1 MMMEEVA
8 FVPWEAL
15 SCLALTLKLCRP
27 IVPSADCTTSV
38 AGVYLAKRRTANHP
52 CPVCGKHYVNEGSLR
67 KHLACHPETSQLSTS
82 LRMWPCSVCQAVF
95 THESGK
101 YNLFFLKAIVQMLL
115 YYCWVVIGLVAG
127 TLPFITE
134 ALSNPFVNSF
144 ETVATLAKLTD
155 TLYRDRFTLLLR
167 FIESHGAH
175 ENGPEASVRGAIRFK
190 SRRRREAGER
200 NPRIFESRYE
210 VTTVILSFPR
220 PPRAA
225 NPRRQPW

>member
-1 MMMEEVA
+1 MGRMVEELDEEEAA
-8 FVPWEAL
+8 FVPWDAL

-101 YNLFFLKAIVQMLL
+101 YLAHVNAKSAGRSGSDGSSEFEVESKRSSVSFCAVNL
-115 YYCWVVIGLVAG
+115 
-127 TLPFITE
+127 
-134 ALSNPFVNSF
+134 
-144 ETVATLAKLTD
+144 
-155 TLYRDRFTLLLR
+155 
-167 FIESHGAH
+167 
-175 ENGPEASVRGAIRFK
+175 
-190 SRRRREAGER
+190 
-200 NPRIFESRYE
+200 
-210 VTTVILSFPR
+210 
-220 PPRAA
+220 
-225 NPRRQPW
+225 

>member
-1 MMMEEVA
+1 MMEEVA

-101 YNLFFLKAIVQMLL
+101 YDLVFQAIMYPVQSCNYFSLL
-115 YYCWVVIGLVAG
+115 SISW
-127 TLPFITE
+127 LP
-134 ALSNPFVNSF
+134 S
-144 ETVATLAKLTD
+144 
-155 TLYRDRFTLLLR
+155 Y
-167 FIESHGAH
+167 
-175 ENGPEASVRGAIRFK
+175 AS
-190 SRRRREAGER
+190 
-200 NPRIFESRYE
+200 
-210 VTTVILSFPR
+210 LSFQWPYR
-220 PPRAA
+220 TFVFSVYRSQACET
-225 NPRRQPW
+225 N

>member
-1 MMMEEVA
+1 MVKEMAEAA
-8 FVPWEAL
+8 FVPWDAL

-101 YNLFFLKAIVQMLL
+101 YLSRKENAVRLKVPRDVGRVLVSVDVMSYHRVTFFTYIHMYIYVHTYTHTHTHIYIYIYIIYIYIHVHTHISLIV
-115 YYCWVVIGLVAG
+115 
-127 TLPFITE
+127 
-134 ALSNPFVNSF
+134 
-144 ETVATLAKLTD
+144 
-155 TLYRDRFTLLLR
+155 R
-167 FIESHGAH
+167 
-175 ENGPEASVRGAIRFK
+175 
-190 SRRRREAGER
+190 
-200 NPRIFESRYE
+200 
-210 VTTVILSFPR
+210 
-220 PPRAA
+220 
-225 NPRRQPW
+225 

>member
-1 MMMEEVA
+1 MRMVEELGEEEAA
-8 FVPWEAL
+8 FVPWDAL

-101 YNLFFLKAIVQMLL
+101 YLAHVNATHQLGSSEFQVESKPNSVSFYVVNL
-115 YYCWVVIGLVAG
+115 
-127 TLPFITE
+127 
-134 ALSNPFVNSF
+134 
-144 ETVATLAKLTD
+144 
-155 TLYRDRFTLLLR
+155 
-167 FIESHGAH
+167 
-175 ENGPEASVRGAIRFK
+175 
-190 SRRRREAGER
+190 
-200 NPRIFESRYE
+200 
-210 VTTVILSFPR
+210 
-220 PPRAA
+220 
-225 NPRRQPW
+225 

>member
-1 MMMEEVA
+1 MA

-101 YNLFFLKAIVQMLL
+101 YSPFNETNVQSTV
-115 YYCWVVIGLVAG
+115 VVIYMPILYTPLYFSFFHGSRGIAVRSFRFGRGLHCRPTSV
-127 TLPFITE
+127 TVSPTTDPRNRPKN
-134 ALSNPFVNSF
+134 ALSRSH
-144 ETVATLAKLTD
+144 
-155 TLYRDRFTLLLR
+155 LLCC
-167 FIESHGAH
+167 
-175 ENGPEASVRGAIRFK
+175 
-190 SRRRREAGER
+190 
-200 NPRIFESRYE
+200 
-210 VTTVILSFPR
+210 
-220 PPRAA
+220 
-225 NPRRQPW
+225 

>member
-1 MMMEEVA
+1 MEEEKDDDDDDDDDEDDDDNDDDDDDDDDDNERKKRTKKDDNKDGGDMTMVMMIMMIMMMMMVVMMMVMMMMMMMMMEEVA
-8 FVPWEAL
+8 FGPWEAL

-101 YNLFFLKAIVQMLL
+101 YNPFVLQKSCINHAYYIFRSLSISCLPCIILVSFLM
-115 YYCWVVIGLVAG
+115 
-127 TLPFITE
+127 
-134 ALSNPFVNSF
+134 ALSN
-144 ETVATLAKLTD
+144 
-155 TLYRDRFTLLLR
+155 
-167 FIESHGAH
+167 
-175 ENGPEASVRGAIRFK
+175 VRLIGI
-190 SRRRREAGER
+190 
-200 NPRIFESRYE
+200 
-210 VTTVILSFPR
+210 
-220 PPRAA
+220 
-225 NPRRQPW
+225 